1 MSLAFR
7 NSLLLFL
14 IGFVT
19 YFNSIPHPFVHDDVV
34 FIQNNQTLGD
44 WSDVSSLFLRS
55 SMTGVAASIVNS
67 YYRPLLDMLY
77 KIQYAL
83 FGFNPHD
90 YHLFNVLL
98 HIVNSVLVYRLI
110 LLLLKCHFKSLSF
123 GGDNLEKSFINPEAF
138 AFCTA
143 MFFLIHPVQ
152 TEAVACIAGVSNL
165 IFAFFCLLSLLCYLK
180 ARQKESSRYWVW
192 WYAAALIFFLAA
204 LFSKEQAIMLPLL
217 AGLVEVTLAA
227 PRLSGGSASFPGPP
241 ITKAGAGRMT
251 ALRLAGF
258 FIMAFGYLSFRSIV
272 AGNSLA
278 FILAYKGE
286 LILRILHIPEVLLM
300 FLGILAFP
308 YDLHY
313 YRSVDIL
320 QPYFLTTA
328 ILVFFL
334 GALIFLIRCLPREN
348 RPWLVFAGGWF
359 FVALL
364 PVLNIVPLINE
375 YSLILTAEHFLY
387 LPMVGFVL
395 FALLLGRFVVQK
407 VFQEKAFKINTL
419 LVSILGLVCMAATIK
434 QNTYWR
440 GEIPLFERVVRFEKD
455 FGRGH
460 ILLAKAYYVHQEYDR
475 AIAQYKIALEIMQ
488 SYLKRAKVP
497 EAQKFYL
504 GFIQEIY
511 FDLAHCYAAKETN
524 HGKF

>member
-1 MSLAFR
+1 VGDEVSLALR
-7 NSLLLFL
+7 RYLLLFL
-14 IGFVT
+14 IGFAA

-44 WSDVSSLFLRS
+44 WNDVPSLFLHS
-55 SMTGVAASIVNS
+55 SIAGGTLSIVNS
-67 YYRPLLDMLY
+67 YYRPLLDILY

-83 FGFNPHD
+83 FALNPHG

-98 HIVNSVLVYRLI
+98 HIANSILVYRLI
-110 LLLLKCHFKSLSF
+110 LLLLQAF
-123 GGDNLEKSFINPEAF
+123 GGDNFNPEAF

-165 IFAFFCLLSLLCYLK
+165 IFAFFCLLSLICYVN
-180 ARQKESSRYWVW
+180 ARQRESSRCGIG
-192 WYAAALIFFLAA
+192 WYGAALIFFLVA

-217 AGLVEVTLAA
+217 VGLVEVALA
-227 PRLSGGSASFPGPP
+227 PSHLVGGSVSF
-241 ITKAGAGRMT
+241 RMR

-258 FIMAFGYLSFRSIV
+258 FITAFGYLSFRNIV
-272 AGNSLA
+272 AGNSIA
-278 FILAYKGE
+278 SILTYKGE

-300 FLGILAFP
+300 FLGILVFP
-308 YDLHY
+308 YGLHY
-313 YRSVDIL
+313 YHSTDIL
-320 QPYFLTTA
+320 QPYFFSTVTL
-328 ILVFFL
+328 IFLL
-334 GALIFLIRCLPREN
+334 GALAFLIKGLPRDS
-348 RPWLVFAGGWF
+348 RHWLIFAGGWF
-359 FVALL
+359 LVTLL

-387 LPMVGFVL
+387 LPIIGFVL
-395 FALLLGRFVVQK
+395 FALWLGSFVMQK
-407 VFQEKAFKINTL
+407 IFQVKSLKINAL
-419 LVSILGLVCMAATIK
+419 LVSLLGLICIAATIK

-460 ILLAKAYYVHQEYDR
+460 ILLAKAYYFHQEYDR
-475 AIAQYKIALEIMQ
+475 AIVQYNIALRIMQ
-488 SYLKRAKVP
+488 SYLSRTKVP
-497 EAQKFYL
+497 EAKKFYL

-511 FDLAHCYAAKETN
+511 FDLAHCSEAKETN